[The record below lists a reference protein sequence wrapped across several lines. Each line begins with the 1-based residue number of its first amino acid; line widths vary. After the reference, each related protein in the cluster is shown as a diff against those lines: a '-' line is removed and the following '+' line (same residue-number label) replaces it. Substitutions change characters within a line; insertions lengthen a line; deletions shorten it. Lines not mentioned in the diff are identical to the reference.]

1 MSTPC
6 APVARPAL
14 RWRPPLHALLLG
26 GFYALPWLRWEGRQA
41 LLLDLPGRRFDLFG
55 WTLWPQDV
63 GMLFGLIA
71 VMACSLVLLT
81 TVAGRV
87 WCGDACPQTLWSG
100 LFRWIERACVRWLP
114 RPTAAAV
121 ATQLAWALVAL
132 WTGITFVGLFTPI
145 QALVAGFWP
154 ASWSGWE
161 RFWVLFYATA
171 TWGNAGFLREQV
183 CIDLCPFARVAPLL
197 CDDDTPQVCYDARR
211 AEPRGPRGRG
221 TGSVTQRGRGL
232 LDPTS
237 ASDYA
242 FRAAHP
248 ALAGPPPRFSE
259 DRLGDCVDCAACV
272 QACPMQLDVRSAP
285 LPDCIACGA
294 CVDACD
300 AQMRAWRFPTGLVR
314 MASANAL
321 QGRPRRWLR
330 PRVLAALACLMVLL
344 GLGLLQL

>member
-1 MSTPC
+1 MSRPC

-14 RWRPPLHALLLG
+14 RWRSLLPVLLLCA
-26 GFYALPWLRWEGRQA
+26 FYALPWLRWDGRQA
-41 LLLDLPGRRFDLFG
+41 LLLDLPARRFDLFG

-87 WCGDACPQTLWSG
+87 WCGHACPQTLWSG
-100 LFRWIERACVRWLP
+100 LFRWVERGCSRALR
-114 RPTAAAV
+114 RPALAGAI
-121 ATQLAWALVAL
+121 TQAAWAVIAL
-132 WTGITFVGLFTPI
+132 WTGVTFVGLFTPI
-145 QALVAGFWP
+145 DALVTGFWP
-154 ASWSGWE
+154 ASWSAWE

-211 AEPRGPRGRG
+211 AEPRGTRRRG
-221 TGSVTQRGRGL
+221 TRSVAQRGRAL
-232 LDPTS
+232 LDPGT

-248 ALAGPPPRFSE
+248 SLAGPPPRFSE

-272 QACPMQLDVRSAP
+272 QVCPMQLDVRSAP

-300 AQMRAWRFPTGLVR
+300 AQMRAWRFAPGLLR
-314 MASANAL
+314 MASINSL
-321 QGRPRRWLR
+321 QGRRRRWLR
-330 PRVLAALACLMVLL
+330 TRVLAPLACLLVLL
-344 GLGLLQL
+344 ALGVQQI